1 LCNGCGLPDL
11 PIDPGASGVII
22 NQKTPSQIVAL
33 KEWALGLGS
42 DPELRYALS
51 LFVVVRVAISLW
63 TALVLV
69 ITQAPTGPDEVLR
82 PYQGVEPISGRVPEL
97 LLGVWQRF
105 DTLWYVRIAAQ
116 GYAPND
122 ASTVY
127 FPLYPLLIRL
137 LGTAL
142 AGNYLV
148 AALVISNLCYIGVLY
163 CLYKLTELRFGK
175 ASARRSSLYL
185 AIFPTAFFFLAAYT
199 ESLFL
204 LLTLAAFLCAHEK
217 RWWLAGLMGFLASL
231 ARLQGVVLLA
241 PLLYMYLR
249 DRGFRRSGVG
259 ADLLGLIIVP
269 GGAVLFMAYQHLILG
284 SGPLL
289 STYQTQLYAQFVLPW
304 DNILATF
311 EKMLSP
317 EGTFTNVLNLSLLG
331 IFLAMTVLSFRTL
344 PPEYGIYM
352 AVTVFVLLLRRT
364 TLQPLVSMSR
374 YVLVLFPAFMM
385 WGRWGRNPRVQRLII
400 YPFVALLLYL
410 SGQFATWGWVA

>member
-1 LCNGCGLPDL
+1 MTKEVPHKTQSIRDWARRLGA
-11 PIDPGASGVII
+11 DP
-22 NQKTPSQIVAL
+22 AL
-33 KEWALGLGS
+33 
-42 DPELRYALS
+42 RHALS
-51 LFVVVRVAISLW
+51 LFVVVRVAFSLW

-69 ITQAPTGPDEVLR
+69 ITHAPTGPDDVLR
-82 PYQGVEPISGRVPEL
+82 PYQGVEPISGGAAEL

-116 GYAPND
+116 GYAPD
-122 ASTVY
+122 DPSTVY

-163 CLYKLTELRFGK
+163 CLYKLTELRLGK
-175 ASARRSSLYL
+175 ESARRCSLYL

-241 PLLYMYLR
+241 PLLYIYLR
-249 DRGFRRSGVG
+249 DRGFRLSGLG
-259 ADLLGLIIVP
+259 ADLLGPIIIP
-269 GGAVLFMAYQHLILG
+269 GGAILFMVYQHLILG

-289 STYQTQLYAQFVLPW
+289 STYQTQLYAQFVWPW
-304 DNILATF
+304 DNILAAF
-311 EKMLSP
+311 EKILSP
-317 EGTFTNVLNLSLLG
+317 EGTFINVLNLSLLG
-331 IFLAMTVLSFRTL
+331 VFLAMTVLSFRKL
-344 PPEYGIYM
+344 PLEYGIYM

-385 WGRWGRNPRVQRLII
+385 WGRWGRNPRVQRMII
-400 YPFVALLLYL
+400 YPSVALLLYL
-410 SGQFATWGWVA
+410 SGQFAMWGWVA

>member
-1 LCNGCGLPDL
+1 MTKEVPHKTQSIRDWARRLGA
-11 PIDPGASGVII
+11 DP
-22 NQKTPSQIVAL
+22 AL
-33 KEWALGLGS
+33 
-42 DPELRYALS
+42 RHALS
-51 LFVVVRVAISLW
+51 LFVVVRVAFSLW

-69 ITQAPTGPDEVLR
+69 ITHAPTGPDDVLR
-82 PYQGVEPISGRVPEL
+82 PYQGVEPISGGAPEL

-116 GYAPND
+116 GYAPD
-122 ASTVY
+122 DPSTVY

-163 CLYKLTELRFGK
+163 CLYKLTELRLGK
-175 ASARRSSLYL
+175 ESARRCSLYL

-241 PLLYMYLR
+241 PLLYIYLR
-249 DRGFRRSGVG
+249 DRGFRLSGLG
-259 ADLLGLIIVP
+259 ADLLGPIIIP
-269 GGAVLFMAYQHLILG
+269 GGAILFMVYQHLILG

-289 STYQTQLYAQFVLPW
+289 STYQTQLYAQFVWPW
-304 DNILATF
+304 DNILAAF
-311 EKMLSP
+311 EKILSP
-317 EGTFTNVLNLSLLG
+317 EGTFINVLNLSLLG
-331 IFLAMTVLSFRTL
+331 VFLAMTVLSFRKL
-344 PPEYGIYM
+344 PLEYGIYM

-374 YVLVLFPAFMM
+374 YVLVLFPAFMI
-385 WGRWGRNPRVQRLII
+385 WGRWGRNPRVQRMII
-400 YPFVALLLYL
+400 YPSVALLLYL
-410 SGQFATWGWVA
+410 SGQFAMWGWVA